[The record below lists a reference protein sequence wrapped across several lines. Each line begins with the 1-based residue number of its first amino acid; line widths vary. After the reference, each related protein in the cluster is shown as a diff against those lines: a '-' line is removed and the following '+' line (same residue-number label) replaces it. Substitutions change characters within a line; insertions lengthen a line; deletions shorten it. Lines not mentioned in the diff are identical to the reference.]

1 MKSAVLMEASG
12 FVCRT
17 AVLGVNR
24 SGHTPHAALL
34 LCALAFLSDFRR
46 EVLLQLSDTPS
57 RSKTSK
63 IDRGIFEHALGG

>member
-1 MKSAVLMEASG
+1 MEASG

-46 EVLLQLSDTPS
+46 EVPIVQIEGQFSNGASKKPKSNRLLW
-57 RSKTSK
+57 
-63 IDRGIFEHALGG
+63 